1 MTDLR
6 IRHMNFTLQ
15 TMEHIEAQKQA
26 AWYASLP
33 AEQKADRAH
42 YWWIE
47 RKARRKKNGKANW
60 IFVRDLVATKSA
72 AADVFCKNFRNR
84 DTKYRLRHLLA
95 Y

>member
-1 MTDLR
+1 MTALS

-26 AWYASLP
+26 EWYASLSA
-33 AEQKADRAH
+33 AEKANKSH

-47 RKARRKKNGKANW
+47 RKARRKKNGKVNW
-60 IFVRDLVATKSA
+60 IFVRDLQATKKEA
-72 AADVFCKNFRNR
+72 AEIFCKHFRNS
-84 DTKYRLRHLLA
+84 DVKHRLRHLLA